1 MKHIFAEADAIESSM
16 QDNITLT
23 ASKFGPE
30 IWAAQS
36 SQAQVIS
43 QNNEAKHFW
52 SLGLQLFTI

>member
-30 IWAAQS
+30 I
-36 SQAQVIS
+36 
-43 QNNEAKHFW
+43 
-52 SLGLQLFTI
+52 